1 MSCRIRVLAASL
13 LAALPA
19 GAASF
24 DPPDEAV
31 LAVLPFLESEEPN
44 RILVDLAPAGAA
56 RRMPFLLDTGATFST
71 ITPRHAKELGVPIRR
86 AKHDPYRRKTLLGRD
101 LQFYIDTASSDTAS
115 KTGFEYGLLGGNFLS
130 EYVVELDFPGRRV
143 RLLDPEHYEVPETVD
158 AEVAAVVPIEIVS
171 NRPTLSMELNGD
183 RSGFLFDTGA
193 PIGTAVSG
201 EVAERAGVESEPV
214 EGYRAGGVW
223 GEVTAHPGRAET
235 VRIGPYAFGPA
246 PVEVHPNGF
255 FNFGVSDSGLV
266 GYDVMAQFVV
276 RIDYRRQRM
285 LLIPVAERQVTWLG
299 RTWTGWPEYLERREP
314 PAEVSVAV
322 GLEPAREARVPAPE
336 DLEPAREVEP
346 RTPDR
351 VWLEIGAPS
360 EGERRSGRLDWLEVT
375 GWAGV
380 GVSVEHDIA
389 VVVDVSGSTMVA
401 SGIDVDG
408 DGRVGKQRKRIDPH
422 KSFNPAHYSSDT
434 DDTVLAAELL
444 ATRKLVQVLDPDR
457 SRIGLVS
464 FSSGAEVHAPIGTA
478 GEAMEAALDELAEN
492 FGSGMTN
499 MALAIELAL
508 EALERAGGEARRK
521 TVLILSDGYPTAP
534 GSGQVPNEAA
544 LLQAERA
551 YSKDVIIH
559 TFGLGLD
566 GVEAGDVF
574 AAIAKATGGRYLRLA
589 SPGEVVNELPH
600 IDLAGVASIRLE
612 NVTTGAAGQAVR
624 VFPDG
629 SFDGYVQL
637 AAGDNRLR
645 VTAVSE
651 AGSER
656 SLERLV
662 RFDPSAPRDAAE
674 AERLE
679 AEVAEFKLEL
689 EARALELQLLAE
701 MRRAR
706 AAQRGEL
713 SVRAEEPGEEQ

>member
-1 MSCRIRVLAASL
+1 VAWL

-19 GAASF
+19 GAAPL

-44 RILVDLAPAGAA
+44 RIIVDLAPPGSA
-56 RRMPFLLDTGATFST
+56 RGMPFMLDTGATFST
-71 ITPRHAKELGVPIRR
+71 ITPGYAKELGVRIRR

-101 LQFYIDTASSDTAS
+101 LQFYIDTGSSDTGS
-115 KTGFEYGLLGGNFLS
+115 KTGWEYGLLGGNFLG

-143 RLLDPEHYEVPETVD
+143 RLLDPERYEVPETVD
-158 AEVAAVVPIEIVS
+158 AAVAAVVPVEIIS
-171 NRPTLSMELNGD
+171 NRPTVLMEVNGETS
-183 RSGFLFDTGA
+183 RFLFDTGA

-214 EGYRAGGVW
+214 EGYRAGSVL
-223 GEVTAHPGRAET
+223 GEVAAQPGQAQT
-235 VRIGPYAFGPA
+235 VQIGPYAFGPA

-255 FNFGVSDSGLV
+255 FNLGVSDNGLV

-276 RIDYRRQRM
+276 RIDYRRHRM
-285 LLIPVAERQVTWLG
+285 LLIPVAEREVTWLG
-299 RTWTGWPEYLERREP
+299 RAWTGWPEFLERSVP

-322 GLEPAREARVPAPE
+322 GLEPAGEARVPAPE
-336 DLEPAREVEP
+336 DLEPAREAEP
-346 RTPDR
+346 RAPDR
-351 VWLEIGAPS
+351 VWLEVGAPS
-360 EGERRSGRLDWLEVT
+360 EGERRSGRLDWVEVT

-380 GVSVEHDIA
+380 GVAVEHDIA

-444 ATRKLVQVLDPDR
+444 ATRKLVRVLDPDR

-464 FSSGAEVHAPIGTA
+464 FSSGAQVHAPIGTR

-508 EALERAGGEARRK
+508 DALERAGGEARRK

-534 GSGQVPNEAA
+534 GSGPVPNEAA

-551 YSKDVIIH
+551 YSRDVIIH

-566 GVEAGDVF
+566 GVEEGDVF
-574 AAIAKATGGRYLRLA
+574 AAIAKTTGGRYLRLA

-637 AAGDNRLR
+637 AAGDNRIR
-645 VTAVSE
+645 ATAVSE
-651 AGSER
+651 AGEER

-679 AEVAEFKLEL
+679 AEVAQFKLEL

-706 AAQRGEL
+706 DAQRREL
-713 SVRAEEPGEEQ
+713 TVRAEEPGEEE